1 MSLREDGE
9 LLRDD
14 LVRLRRELHQE
25 PEIGLHLPATQARVL
40 DALDGLPLEV
50 RTGAELSSVTAVLRG
65 DRPGPV
71 VLLRGDMD
79 ALPVAEL
86 TGLPYASRVDGVM
99 HACGHDLHTAG
110 LVGAARLLAARRGE
124 VAGDV
129 VFMFQP
135 GEEGH
140 DGAAL
145 MLREGVLDAAGRP
158 VEEAY
163 GLHVLATDVP
173 RGVFASRPGPM
184 MSAAA
189 GLFVRVVGA
198 GGHGSAPH
206 DARDPIP
213 AACEMVTAL
222 HAMVGRRFGPF
233 EPVVLTVGAFH
244 AGTLRNIIPDE
255 AVFEATVRTFS
266 AAAART
272 MALETVRLC
281 EGIAAA
287 HGLRAE
293 VRFEEEYP
301 VTVNHEAGHELVAAT
316 VRDVFGPERFRHL
329 EHPDPGSEDFSRVLQ
344 RVPGAYLFLGAAVA
358 DDLTGLPDNHAP
370 RAMFDDAVVVDGAV
384 LLAEL
389 ALRRGALVPG

>member
-1 MSLREDGE
+1 MDLREDGE
-9 LLRDD
+9 RLRDD
-14 LVRLRRELHQE
+14 LIRLRRELHQE

-40 DALDGLPLEV
+40 TALDDLPLEIS
-50 RTGAELSSVTAVLRG
+50 TGERLSSVTAVLRG

-79 ALPVAEL
+79 ALPVTEL
-86 TGLPYASRVDGVM
+86 TGLPFASRVDGVM

-124 VAGDV
+124 LAGDV

-135 GEEGH
+135 GEEGY
-140 DGAAL
+140 DGAGL
-145 MLREGVLDAAGRP
+145 MLEEGVLDAAGRP
-158 VEEAY
+158 VDVAY
-163 GLHVLATDVP
+163 ALHVVATDFP
-173 RGVFASRPGPM
+173 RGVFACRPGPI

-222 HAMVGRRFGPF
+222 HAMVGRRFSPF

-244 AGTLRNIIPDE
+244 AGQLRTIIPDE

-266 AAAART
+266 AEAART
-272 MALETVRLC
+272 MARETVQLC

-293 VRFEEEYP
+293 VRFQEEYP
-301 VTVNHEAGHELVAAT
+301 ATVNHEAGYEHVAAT
-316 VRDVFGPERFRHL
+316 VRDVFGAGRFQRMAN
-329 EHPDPGSEDFSRVLQ
+329 PDTGSEDFSRVLQ
-344 RVPGAYLFLGAAVA
+344 RVPGAYLFLGAATA
-358 DDLTGLPDNHAP
+358 DDHVGLPNNHAP
-370 RAMFDDAVVVDGAV
+370 RAAFDDEVLVDEAV

-389 ALRRGALVPG
+389 ALRQGTPNNA